1 MEIVYQGK
9 TTYVQTAGYGL
20 DPAKPTVCFVHG
32 AGMDHA
38 VWTLFV
44 RHFSRNG
51 YNAIAP
57 DLRGHG
63 RSAGDALTTIEACA
77 QWLLG
82 LFDALKLG
90 PVAVAG
96 HSMGSLVALQA
107 AADGG
112 ERIRALGLLGF
123 GYPMA
128 VGAPLLDA
136 AQANDHVAVDMMT
149 LWGHDFGAQIGGHQ
163 VPGLSII
170 NVTKRRLEAARPGVI
185 FADLNACHTYAGG
198 AEAAAKIQ
206 CPVTLI
212 LGERDRMTPVRGA
225 REFAKSFS
233 RASIEMIPACGHGMM
248 EEKPEQT
255 HKALVKALGVSA

>member
-1 MEIVYQGK
+1 MEIVYQDQ
-9 TTYVQTAGYGL
+9 TTYVQTAGQAL

-44 RHFSRNG
+44 RYFARNG

-63 RSAGDALTTIEACA
+63 RSAGVALTSIEACA

-82 LFDALKLG
+82 LFDALGLG
-90 PVAVAG
+90 AVAVAG
-96 HSMGSLVALQA
+96 HSMGSLVTLQA
-107 AADGG
+107 AADGAD
-112 ERIRALGLLGF
+112 RVRAIALLGF

-136 AQANDHVAVDMMT
+136 ARANDHAAVDMMT
-149 LWGHDFGAQIGGHQ
+149 IWGHDFGAQIGGHQ
-163 VPGLSII
+163 VPGLSIT

-185 FADLNACHTYAGG
+185 YADLNACHAYAGG
-198 AEAAAKIQ
+198 EAAAAKIR

-212 LGERDRMTPVRGA
+212 LGDRDRMTPVRGA
-225 REFAKSFS
+225 REFAS
-233 RASIEMIPACGHGMM
+233 RFARANVEMIAGCGHGMM

-255 HKALVKALGVSA
+255 HRALVKALAS

>member
-1 MEIVYQGK
+1 MEIVYQDK

-20 DPAKPTVCFVHG
+20 DPAKPSVCFLHG

-44 RHFSRNG
+44 RHFARNG

-63 RSAGDALTTIEACA
+63 RSGGEPLTSIEACA

-90 PVAVAG
+90 SVAVAG
-96 HSMGSLVALQA
+96 HSMGSLVTLQA

-112 ERIRALGLLGF
+112 ERVRAIALLGF

-136 AQANDHVAVDMMT
+136 ARANDHAAVDMMT
-149 LWGHDFGAQIGGHQ
+149 IWGHDFGAQIGGHQ
-163 VPGLSII
+163 VPGLSIT

-185 FADLNACHTYAGG
+185 YADLNACHGYTGG
-198 AEAAAKIQ
+198 EAAAAKIQ

-212 LGERDRMTPVRGA
+212 LGDRDRMTPVRGA
-225 REFAKSFS
+225 REFAKRFA
-233 RASIEMIPACGHGMM
+233 RASVDMIPACGHGMM

-255 HKALVKALGVSA
+255 HQALVRALAV

>member
-9 TTYVQTAGYGL
+9 TTYVQTAGLGL
-20 DPAKPTVCFVHG
+20 DPARPTVCFLHG

-63 RSAGDALTTIEACA
+63 RSAGEPLASIEACA

-90 PVAVAG
+90 AVGLAG
-96 HSMGSLVALQA
+96 HSMGSLITLQA

-112 ERIRALGLLGF
+112 ERVRAAALLGF

-136 AQANDHVAVDMMT
+136 ARANDPAAVDMMT
-149 LWGHDFGAQIGGHQ
+149 IWGHDFSAQIGGHQ

-170 NVTKRRLEAARPGVI
+170 NVTKRRLEAARRGVI
-185 FADLNACHTYAGG
+185 YADLNACHTYTGG
-198 AEAAAKIQ
+198 DVAAAKIQ

-212 LGERDRMTPVRGA
+212 LGDRDRMTPVRGA
-225 REFAKSFS
+225 RDFAKQFA
-233 RASIEMIPACGHGMM
+233 RVGIEMIPVCGHGMM

-255 HKALVKALGVSA
+255 HRALVKALGV

>member
-1 MEIVYQGK
+1 MDISYQGA
-9 TTYVQTAGYGL
+9 TTYIQTAGYAI

-63 RSAGDALTTIEACA
+63 RSGGDALTTIEDCA
-77 QWLLG
+77 GWLLG
-82 LFDALKLG
+82 LFDVLGVG

-96 HSMGSLVALQA
+96 HSMGSLIALQA

-112 ERIRALGLLGF
+112 ERVRSVALLGF

-136 AQANDHVAVDMMT
+136 ARANDHAAVDMMT
-149 LWGHDFGAQIGGHQ
+149 IWGHDFAAQIGGHQ
-163 VPGLSII
+163 VPGLSIT

-185 FADLNACHTYAGG
+185 HADLNACHTYTGG
-198 AEAAAKIQ
+198 ADAAARIK
-206 CPVTLI
+206 CPVTMI
-212 LGERDRMTPVRGA
+212 LGDRDRMTPARGA
-225 REFAKSFS
+225 REFAKQF
-233 RASIEMIPACGHGMM
+233 AKANIEMIPGCGHGMM

-255 HKALVKALGVSA
+255 HLALVRALGI

>member
-1 MEIVYQGK
+1 
-9 TTYVQTAGYGL
+9 
-20 DPAKPTVCFVHG
+20 
-32 AGMDHA
+32 
-38 VWTLFV
+38 
-44 RHFSRNG
+44 
-51 YNAIAP
+51 
-57 DLRGHG
+57 
-63 RSAGDALTTIEACA
+63 
-77 QWLLG
+77 
-82 LFDALKLG
+82 
-90 PVAVAG
+90 
-96 HSMGSLVALQA
+96 
-107 AADGG
+107 
-112 ERIRALGLLGF
+112 
-123 GYPMA
+123 MA

-149 LWGHDFGAQIGGHQ
+149 IWGHDFGAQIGGHQ

-185 FADLNACHTYAGG
+185 YADLNACHTYAGG

-212 LGERDRMTPVRGA
+212 LGDRDRMTPVRGA

-255 HKALVKALGVSA
+255 HRALVKALGV